1 MSTIKIWCL
10 ERGSSC
16 SSAFYVTVKSNSNIF
31 DLKKAIFNE
40 ISVSCNIKPKDLNL
54 WKVNFNQN
62 ISDNVPFDSI
72 LRDEMRLKN
81 PSSLI
86 RDIFRGAE
94 GSNIRII
101 FETPATSDFTCL
113 SIHSIETTETYSGIV
128 NEYTRRFISDESDG
142 FGWYSY
148 SETDYDSY

>member
-10 ERGSSC
+10 ERGSNC

-40 ISVSCNIKPKDLNL
+40 ISASCNIKPKDLNL

-72 LRDEMRLKN
+72 LRDEMRLRN

-101 FETPATSDFTCL
+101 FETPATS
-113 SIHSIETTETYSGIV
+113 ETTETYSGIV

-148 SETDYDSY
+148 S